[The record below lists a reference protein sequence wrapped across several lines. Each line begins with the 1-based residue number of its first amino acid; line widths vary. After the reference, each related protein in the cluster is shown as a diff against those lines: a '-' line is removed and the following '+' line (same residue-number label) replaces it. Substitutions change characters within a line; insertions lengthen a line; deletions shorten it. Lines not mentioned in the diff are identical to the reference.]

1 LRPLAREFF
10 YRTTIK
16 KQHGRIDVKVLRVL
30 AFIFGVVVFVTPA
43 AADNYPSRPIR
54 LIVPYPAGGSTDIMA
69 RALQEPMA
77 KILGQPIV
85 IDNRGGAAGTTGSN
99 EAARAEADGYTLLF
113 ANNGPIS
120 IAPLLQ
126 KGVDFDPLKSFAPV
140 SLVSMAPLVLVA
152 SEKVPVN
159 DVAGLITYAKAQS
172 KPMLYATAGPGSLG
186 HLSTER
192 LLNQAGLQMVHV
204 PYRGQAPTTL
214 AIFAGEVDILLTT
227 TSDTLNEHIRSG
239 KVKLLGVS
247 SPGPSPV
254 APGAA
259 PIGSALKGYSVETWF
274 GILAPAGTPPEVVSK
289 LNAALNTVLAM
300 PQLRDRFLTYG
311 VEAKASTPAEMY
323 ALIAAEIPSWRKVI
337 EERNVKTE

>member
-1 LRPLAREFF
+1 MKRFRFFAFLA
-10 YRTTIK
+10 
-16 KQHGRIDVKVLRVL
+16 GLVLL
-30 AFIFGVVVFVTPA
+30 AGA
-43 AADNYPSRPIR
+43 ASADNYPSRPIR

-77 KILGQPIV
+77 KILGQPLV
-85 IDNRGGAAGTTGSN
+85 IDNRGGAAGTTGAN
-99 EAARAEADGYTLLF
+99 EAARADADGYTLLF

-140 SLVSMAPLVLVA
+140 SLVSKAPLVLVA

-159 DVAGLITYAKAQS
+159 DAAGLIAYAKAQT

-247 SPGPSPV
+247 SPGASPV

-259 PIGSALKGYSVETWF
+259 PIGNVLKGYSVETWF
-274 GILAPAGTPPEVVSK
+274 GILAPAGTSPEIIGK
-289 LNAALNTVLAM
+289 LNAALNTTLAM
-300 PQLRDRFLTYG
+300 PALRDRFLSYG
-311 VEAKASTPAEMY
+311 VEAVASTPAELS
-323 ALIAAEIPSWRKVI
+323 AIITAEIPSWRKLI
-337 EERNVKTE
+337 EERHVKTE

>member
-1 LRPLAREFF
+1 MKRFHFF
-10 YRTTIK
+10 AVAL
-16 KQHGRIDVKVLRVL
+16 GLMVL
-30 AFIFGVVVFVTPA
+30 AGNA

-77 KILGQPIV
+77 KILGQPII
-85 IDNRGGAAGTTGSN
+85 IDNRGGAAGTTGAN
-99 EAARAEADGYTLLF
+99 EAARADADGYTLLF

-140 SLVSMAPLVLVA
+140 SLVSKAPLVLVA

-159 DVAGLITYAKAQS
+159 DVAGLIAYAKAQG

-192 LLNQAGLQMVHV
+192 FLNQAGLQMVHV

-247 SPGPSPV
+247 SPESSAV
-254 APGAA
+254 APGAT
-259 PIGSALKGYSVETWF
+259 PIGSVLKGYSVETWF
-274 GILAPAGTPPEVVSK
+274 GILAPAGTPPRSRQQ
-289 LNAALNTVLAM
+289 A
-300 PQLRDRFLTYG
+300 QRRH
-311 VEAKASTPAEMY
+311 
-323 ALIAAEIPSWRKVI
+323 
-337 EERNVKTE
+337 

>member
-1 LRPLAREFF
+1 MKRSDF
-10 YRTTIK
+10 
-16 KQHGRIDVKVLRVL
+16 L
-30 AFIFGVVVFVTPA
+30 AFAFGVMMLAGPA

-77 KILGQPIV
+77 KILGQPLI
-85 IDNRGGAAGTTGSN
+85 IDNRGGAAGTTGAN
-99 EAARAEADGYTLLF
+99 EAARADADGYTLLF

-140 SLVSMAPLVLVA
+140 SLVSKAPLVLVA
-152 SEKVPVN
+152 NEKVPVS
-159 DVAGLITYAKAQS
+159 DVAGLIAYAKAQS

-192 LLNQAGLQMVHV
+192 FLNQAGLQMVHV

-214 AIFAGEVDILLTT
+214 AIFTSEVDILLTT
-227 TSDTLNEHIRSG
+227 TSDTLNEHISSG
-239 KVKLLGVS
+239 KVRLIGVS
-247 SPGPSPV
+247 SPGTSSV

-259 PIGSALKGYSVETWF
+259 PIGNVLKGYSVETWF
-274 GILAPAGTPPEVVSK
+274 GLLAPAGTPPQIIDK
-289 LNAALNTVLAM
+289 LNAAISATLAA
-300 PQLRDRFLTYG
+300 PQLRDRFLGYG
-311 VEAKASTPAEMY
+311 VEATASTPAELS
-323 ALIAAEIPSWRKVI
+323 AIIAAEIPSWRRVI

>member
-1 LRPLAREFF
+1 MKRLHFFALAL
-10 YRTTIK
+10 
-16 KQHGRIDVKVLRVL
+16 GLVAL
-30 AFIFGVVVFVTPA
+30 AGSA

-69 RALQEPMA
+69 RALQEPLA
-77 KILGQPIV
+77 KILGQPLI
-85 IDNRGGAAGTTGSN
+85 IDNRGGAAGTTGAN
-99 EAARAEADGYTLLF
+99 EAARADADGYTLLF

-126 KGVDFDPLKSFAPV
+126 KGVDFDPLKSFVPV
-140 SLVSMAPLVLVA
+140 SLVSTAPLVLVA

-159 DVAGLITYAKAQS
+159 DVAGLIAYAKARTE
-172 KPMLYATAGPGSLG
+172 PMLYASAGPGSLG

-227 TSDTLNEHIRSG
+227 TSDTLNEYIRTG

-259 PIGSALKGYSVETWF
+259 PIGNALKGYSAETWF

-289 LNAALNTVLAM
+289 LNAAFNTVLAM
-300 PQLRDRFLTYG
+300 PQLRDRFLSYG
-311 VEAKASTPAEMY
+311 VEAKASKPAELY

-337 EERNVKTE
+337 EERSVKTE

>member
-1 LRPLAREFF
+1 VKRFHFFALAL
-10 YRTTIK
+10 
-16 KQHGRIDVKVLRVL
+16 GLVVLT
-30 AFIFGVVVFVTPA
+30 GTA

-77 KILGQPIV
+77 KNLGQPII
-85 IDNRGGAAGTTGSN
+85 IDNRGGAAGTTGAN
-99 EAARAEADGYTLLF
+99 EAARADADGYTLLF

-140 SLVSMAPLVLVA
+140 SLVSKAPLVLVV

-159 DVAGLITYAKAQS
+159 DAAGLIAYAKAQG

-192 LLNQAGLQMVHV
+192 FLNQAGLQMVHV

-227 TSDTLNEHIRSG
+227 TSDTLNEYIRSG
-239 KVKLLGVS
+239 KVRLLGVS
-247 SPGPSPV
+247 SPERSVV
-254 APGAA
+254 APGAT
-259 PIGSALKGYSVETWF
+259 PIGNVLKGYSVETWF
-274 GILAPAGTPPEVVSK
+274 GILAPAGTPAAIIDK
-289 LNAALNTVLAM
+289 LNTAINMTLAS
-300 PQLRDRFLTYG
+300 PQMRDRFLTYG
-311 VEAKASTPAEMY
+311 VEATGSTPTELTAI
-323 ALIAAEIPSWRKVI
+323 IAAEIPSWRRVI
-337 EERNVKTE
+337 EERHVRAEQQLEQAAAKRI

>member
-1 LRPLAREFF
+1 M
-10 YRTTIK
+10 K
-16 KQHGRIDVKVLRVL
+16 GLRVL
-30 AFIFGVVVFVTPA
+30 AFIFGAAMLVAPA
-43 AADNYPSRPIR
+43 VADNYPSRSIR

-69 RALQEPMA
+69 RALQEPMT

-99 EAARAEADGYTLLF
+99 EAARSDADGYTLLF

-126 KGVDFDPLKSFAPV
+126 KGIDFDPLKSFAPV
-140 SLVSMAPLVLVA
+140 SLVSTAPLVLVA

-159 DVAGLITYAKAQS
+159 DVAGLLAYAKAQS
-172 KPMLYATAGPGSLG
+172 KPMLYASAGPGSLG

-192 LLNQAGLQMVHV
+192 FLNQAGLQMVHV

-254 APGAA
+254 APSAASIGA
-259 PIGSALKGYSVETWF
+259 ALKGYSVETWF
-274 GILAPAGTPPEVVSK
+274 GILAPAGTPPDVVAK
-289 LNAALNTVLAM
+289 LNAALGTVLAL
-300 PQLRDRFLTYG
+300 PQIRERFLSYG
-311 VEAKASTPAEMY
+311 VEAKASTPAELR

>member
-1 LRPLAREFF
+1 MAIPFCLQ
-10 YRTTIK
+10 TT
-16 KQHGRIDVKVLRVL
+16 
-30 AFIFGVVVFVTPA
+30 
-43 AADNYPSRPIR
+43 
-54 LIVPYPAGGSTDIMA
+54 
-69 RALQEPMA
+69 
-77 KILGQPIV
+77 
-85 IDNRGGAAGTTGSN
+85 
-99 EAARAEADGYTLLF
+99 
-113 ANNGPIS
+113 GPIS

-140 SLVSMAPLVLVA
+140 SLVSKAPLVLVA

-159 DVAGLITYAKAQS
+159 DAASLIAYAKAQS

-192 LLNQAGLQMVHV
+192 FLNQAGLQMVHV

-247 SPGPSPV
+247 SPEPSAV
-254 APGAA
+254 APGAT
-259 PIGSALKGYSVETWF
+259 PIGSVLKGYSVETWF
-274 GILAPAGTPPEVVSK
+274 GILRRPARRPQSSIGLTLQSIRR
-289 LNAALNTVLAM
+289 LAS

-311 VEAKASTPAEMY
+311 VEATASTPTELTAI
-323 ALIAAEIPSWRKVI
+323 IAAEIPLWRKVI
-337 EERNVKTE
+337 EERQVRSE

>member
-1 LRPLAREFF
+1 MRS
-10 YRTTIK
+10 
-16 KQHGRIDVKVLRVL
+16 GVL
-30 AFIFGVVVFVTPA
+30 AFALGLVALGGPA

-77 KILGQPIV
+77 KVLGQPFI
-85 IDNRGGAAGTTGSN
+85 IDNRGGAAGTTGAN
-99 EAARAEADGYTLLF
+99 EAARADADGYTLLF

-140 SLVSMAPLVLVA
+140 SLVSKAPLVLVA
-152 SEKVPVN
+152 SEKVPAS
-159 DVAGLITYAKAQS
+159 DAASLIAYAKAQG
-172 KPMLYATAGPGSLG
+172 KPMLYASAGPGSLG

-192 LLNQAGLQMVHV
+192 FLNQAGLQMVHV

-214 AIFAGEVDILLTT
+214 AIFTGEVDILLTT

-247 SPGPSPV
+247 SPGASPV

-259 PIGSALKGYSVETWF
+259 PIGNVLKGYSVETWF
-274 GILAPAGTPPEVVSK
+274 GILAPAGTPPEIIDK
-289 LNAALNTVLAM
+289 LNAAIKTVLAA

-311 VEAKASTPAEMY
+311 VEATSSTATEMS
-323 ALIAAEIPSWRKVI
+323 AIIAAEIPAWRKVI
-337 EERNVKTE
+337 EERSVKAE

>member
-1 LRPLAREFF
+1 MSRSRF
-10 YRTTIK
+10 
-16 KQHGRIDVKVLRVL
+16 L
-30 AFIFGVVVFVTPA
+30 AFAFGLMILAGPA
-43 AADNYPSRPIR
+43 AADDYPSRPIR

-77 KILGQPIV
+77 KILGQPLV
-85 IDNRGGAAGTTGSN
+85 IDNRGGAAGTTGAN

-126 KGVDFDPLKSFAPV
+126 KGVDFEPLKSFAPV
-140 SLVSMAPLVLVA
+140 SLVSKAPLVLVA

-159 DVAGLITYAKAQS
+159 DVSGLIAYAKGQS

-192 LLNQAGLQMVHV
+192 FLNQAELQMVHV

-214 AIFAGEVDILLTT
+214 AIFAGEVDVLLTT

-247 SPGPSPV
+247 SPGASPV
-254 APGAA
+254 APGTA
-259 PIGSALKGYSVETWF
+259 PIGNVLKGYSVETWF
-274 GILAPAGTPPEVVSK
+274 GILAPAGTPPQVISK
-289 LNAALNTVLAM
+289 LNAAINMTLAA

-311 VEAKASTPAEMY
+311 VEATASSPAEL
-323 ALIAAEIPSWRKVI
+323 AAIIAAEIPSWRKVI
-337 EERNVKTE
+337 EERHVKAE

>member
-1 LRPLAREFF
+1 MKRFHFFALAL
-10 YRTTIK
+10 
-16 KQHGRIDVKVLRVL
+16 GLVVL
-30 AFIFGVVVFVTPA
+30 AGTA

-77 KILGQPIV
+77 KILGQPLI
-85 IDNRGGAAGTTGSN
+85 IDNRGGAAGTTGAN
-99 EAARAEADGYTLLF
+99 EAARADADGYTLLF

-140 SLVSMAPLVLVA
+140 SLVSKAPLVLVA

-159 DVAGLITYAKAQS
+159 DAAGLIAYAKAQS

-192 LLNQAGLQMVHV
+192 FLNQAGLQMVHV

-247 SPGPSPV
+247 SPEPSAV
-254 APGAA
+254 APGAT
-259 PIGSALKGYSVETWF
+259 PIGNVLKGYSVETWF
-274 GILAPAGTPPEVVSK
+274 GILAPAGTPPADRQQAQRRDQYDAGDAAIARPLSGLWRGGHGQYSHRTVRHHCGRNSLVAQSNRGAQRQDRVV
-289 LNAALNTVLAM
+289 A
-300 PQLRDRFLTYG
+300 G
-311 VEAKASTPAEMY
+311 VQ
-323 ALIAAEIPSWRKVI
+323 
-337 EERNVKTE
+337 

>member
-1 LRPLAREFF
+1 MKRLHFFALAL
-10 YRTTIK
+10 
-16 KQHGRIDVKVLRVL
+16 GLVVL
-30 AFIFGVVVFVTPA
+30 AGTA
-43 AADNYPSRPIR
+43 SADNYPSRPIR

-77 KILGQPIV
+77 KILGQPLI
-85 IDNRGGAAGTTGSN
+85 IDNRGGAAGTTGAN
-99 EAARAEADGYTLLF
+99 EAARADADGYTLLF

-140 SLVSMAPLVLVA
+140 SLVSKAPLVLVA

-159 DVAGLITYAKAQS
+159 DAAGLIAYAKAQG

-192 LLNQAGLQMVHV
+192 FLYQAGLQMIHV

-247 SPGPSPV
+247 SPEPSAV
-254 APGAA
+254 APGAT
-259 PIGSALKGYSVETWF
+259 PIGNVLRGYSVETWF
-274 GILAPAGTPPEVVSK
+274 GILAPVGTPPEIVSK
-289 LNAALNTVLAM
+289 LNAAIKTTLAM
-300 PQLRDRFLTYG
+300 PQLRDRFLAYG
-311 VEAKASTPAEMY
+311 VEAATSTPAELS
-323 ALIAAEIPSWRKVI
+323 AIIAAEIPDWRKVI
-337 EERNVKTE
+337 EDRNVKAE

>member
-1 LRPLAREFF
+1 VKRFHFFALALGLVF
-10 YRTTIK
+10 
-16 KQHGRIDVKVLRVL
+16 L
-30 AFIFGVVVFVTPA
+30 AGTA

-77 KILGQPIV
+77 KILGQPII
-85 IDNRGGAAGTTGSN
+85 IDNRGGAAGTTGAN
-99 EAARAEADGYTLLF
+99 EASRSDPDGYTLLF

-140 SLVSMAPLVLVA
+140 SLVSTAPLVLVA
-152 SEKVPVN
+152 SENVPVK
-159 DVAGLITYAKAQS
+159 DVAGLIAYAKAQS
-172 KPMLYATAGPGSLG
+172 KPMLYASAGPGSLG

-192 LLNQAGLQMVHV
+192 FLNQAGLQMIHV

-214 AIFAGEVDILLTT
+214 AIFAAEVDMLLTT
-227 TSDTLNEHIRSG
+227 TSDTLNEHIKTG

-247 SPGPSPV
+247 SPGLSPV

-259 PIGSALKGYSVETWF
+259 PIGDALKGFAVETWF
-274 GILAPAGTPPEVVSK
+274 GILAPAGTPADVISK
-289 LNAALNTVLAM
+289 LNAALSTVLAT
-300 PQLRDRFLTYG
+300 QQIRDRFLAYG
-311 VEAKASTPAEMY
+311 VEAKASTPAELHAM
-323 ALIAAEIPSWRKVI
+323 IAAEIPSWRKVI
-337 EERNVKTE
+337 EERNVKAE

>member
-1 LRPLAREFF
+1 VKRLHFF
-10 YRTTIK
+10 AFAL
-16 KQHGRIDVKVLRVL
+16 GLVVL
-30 AFIFGVVVFVTPA
+30 AGTA

-77 KILGQPIV
+77 KFLGQPLV
-85 IDNRGGAAGTTGSN
+85 IDNRGGAAGTTGAN
-99 EAARAEADGYTLLF
+99 EAARADPDGYTLLF

-140 SLVSMAPLVLVA
+140 SLVSKAPLVLVV

-159 DVAGLITYAKAQS
+159 DAAGLIAYAKAQG

-192 LLNQAGLQMVHV
+192 FLNQAGLQMIHV

-227 TSDTLNEHIRSG
+227 TSDTLNEYIRSG

-247 SPGPSPV
+247 SPEPSAV
-254 APGAA
+254 APGAT
-259 PIGSALKGYSVETWF
+259 PIGNVLKGYSVETWF
-274 GILAPAGTPPEVVSK
+274 GILAPAGTPPEIVSK
-289 LNAALNTVLAM
+289 LNAAIKTTLVM
-300 PQLRDRFLTYG
+300 PQLRGRFLAYG
-311 VEAKASTPAEMY
+311 VEAATSTPAELS
-323 ALIAAEIPSWRKVI
+323 AIIAAEIPAWRKVI
-337 EERNVKTE
+337 EDRNVKTE